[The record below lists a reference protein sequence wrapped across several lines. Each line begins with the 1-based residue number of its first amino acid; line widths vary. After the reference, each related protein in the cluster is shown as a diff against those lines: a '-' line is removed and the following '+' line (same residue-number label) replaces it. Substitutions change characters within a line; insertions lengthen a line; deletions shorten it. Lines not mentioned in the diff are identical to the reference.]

1 MAQGLKDKTPPHDDE
16 LEQAALGSLL
26 ADNEAVTAAIQLH
39 LRPGDFYSR
48 ANTRIYEAVLSL
60 DAKGLRPD
68 IQTVVQ
74 ELKQMGKLDEA
85 GGASYVS
92 SLTTV
97 IPSSANIDYYAQ
109 MVKNYSVKRSLLKV
123 ASKIG
128 INAYD
133 ESKDSREV
141 LEDVQQSIFE
151 LTDDGQVFSA
161 RKIREVLKETI
172 DLLDNAMKS
181 KSAIT
186 GIPTGFDK
194 LDQMTSGFQR
204 DEFIIIGARPS
215 VGKTA
220 LALNMAANIAFHKKI
235 PTAFFSLEMSDIA
248 LVQRLISSEAMVKA
262 QNLRTGFLSSDDYR
276 KVVDVMSVIYEA
288 PFHIVDMPNMK
299 LLDLRAQARKMRS
312 QQQVQI
318 IFIDYLGLVGH
329 ENNAL
334 PRYEQISEI
343 SRSLKSL
350 ARELHIPVVVLCQL
364 NRDAQRE
371 APTLANLRDSG
382 SIEQD
387 ADLVLFLNRE
397 QTRKN
402 RKEKEE
408 ESHMPLDTIPTDLI
422 IAKQRNGPIGV
433 VKLELVTKFA
443 KFTALAKERYPDGN
457 LRNADIQEEMS

>member
-1 MAQGLKDKTPPHDDE
+1 MAQTIKDKMPPHDDE
-16 LEQAALGSLL
+16 LEQATLGSLL
-26 ADNEAVTAAIQLH
+26 ADMDAVTAAIQLH
-39 LRPGDFYSR
+39 LRPDDFYSR
-48 ANTRIYEAVLSL
+48 ANMRIFEAVLSL
-60 DAKGLRPD
+60 DSKGLRAD

-74 ELKQMGKLDEA
+74 ELKQMGRLDEA

-92 SLTTV
+92 GLTTV

-109 MVKNYSVKRSLLKV
+109 MVRNYSLKRSLLKV

-128 INAYD
+128 VNAYD
-133 ESKDSREV
+133 ESKEARET
-141 LEDVQQSIFE
+141 LEEVQQSIFE
-151 LTDDGQVFSA
+151 LSDDRQVFST

-172 DLLDNAMKS
+172 ERIDSVMKS
-181 KSAIT
+181 KNPIT
-186 GIPTGFDK
+186 GISSGFDK

-220 LALNMAANIAFHKKI
+220 LALNMASHIAFHQKI

-248 LVQRLISSEAMVKA
+248 LVQRLISSEATVQA
-262 QNLRTGFLSSDDYR
+262 QNIRSGFLSTGDY
-276 KVVDVMSVIYEA
+276 KKIVDVMSVIYEA
-288 PFHIVDMPNMK
+288 PFHIVDMPNMR
-299 LLDLRAQARKMRS
+299 LLDLRAQARKMRA
-312 QQQVQI
+312 QQQVEI

-329 ENNAL
+329 ENNTL

-364 NRDAQRE
+364 NRDAQWE
-371 APTLANLRDSG
+371 VPTLANLRDSG

-397 QTRKN
+397 PPKKSN
-402 RKEKEE
+402 KDKEE
-408 ESHMPLDTIPTDLI
+408 KTPPPVDVIPTDLI
-422 IAKQRNGPIGV
+422 VAKQRNGPTGV
-433 VKLELVTKFA
+433 VKLDLVTKFA
-443 KFTALAKERYPDGN
+443 KFTPAIREN
-457 LRNADIQEEMS
+457 SQEK

>member
-1 MAQGLKDKTPPHDDE
+1 MAQTIRDKTPPHDDE
-16 LEQAALGSLL
+16 LEQATLGSLL
-26 ADNEAVTAAIQLH
+26 SDNEAVNAAIQMH
-39 LRPGDFYSR
+39 LRSDDFYSR
-48 ANTRIYEAVLSL
+48 ANMRIYEAVLSL
-60 DAKGLRPD
+60 NGKGPRPD

-74 ELKQMGKLDEA
+74 ELKQMGRLDEA

-97 IPSSANIDYYAQ
+97 IPSSANIEYYAQ
-109 MVKNYSVKRSLLKV
+109 MVKNYSLKRSLLKL
-123 ASKIG
+123 ASKIAV
-128 INAYD
+128 NAYD
-133 ESKDSREV
+133 ESKESREI
-141 LEDVQQSIFE
+141 LEEVQQNIFD

-172 DLLDNAMKS
+172 ELLDNAMKL
-181 KSAIT
+181 KNPIT
-186 GIPTGFDK
+186 GIPSGFER

-220 LALNMAANIAFHKKI
+220 IALNMAAHIAFHRKI
-235 PTAFFSLEMSDIA
+235 PTAFFSLEMSEIA
-248 LVQRLISSEAMVKA
+248 LAQRLMSSEASVRM
-262 QNLRTGFLSSDDYR
+262 QNLRGGDLRGDEYR
-276 KVVDVMSVIYEA
+276 KVINIMSVMYDA
-288 PFHIVDMPNMK
+288 PLYIVDMPNMR
-299 LLDLRAQARKMRS
+299 LLDLRTQARKLRS
-312 QQQVQI
+312 QQQKVEI
-318 IFIDYLGLVGH
+318 IFIDYLGLIGY
-329 ENNAL
+329 ENNSL
-334 PRYEQISEI
+334 PRYQQFTEI

-397 QTRKN
+397 PLKRNKKD
-402 RKEKEE
+402 KEDEPQQI
-408 ESHMPLDTIPTDLI
+408 MDMIPTDLI
-422 IAKQRNGPIGV
+422 VAKQRNGPTGV

-443 KFTALAKERYPDGN
+443 KFTPVAKEKY
-457 LRNADIQEEMS
+457 ADRGRSAEEA

>member
-1 MAQGLKDKTPPHDDE
+1 MAQSIRDKTPPHDDE
-16 LEQAALGSLL
+16 LEKAALGSLL

-39 LRPGDFYSR
+39 LRSDDFYSR
-48 ANTRIYEAVLSL
+48 ANTKVFEAILSL
-60 DAKGLRPD
+60 DAKGLRAD

-109 MVKNYSVKRSLLKV
+109 MVKNYSLRRALLKV
-123 ASKIG
+123 ASNIG

-133 ESKDSREV
+133 ESKDSLDV
-141 LEDVQQSIFE
+141 LEEVQQSIFQLSDE
-151 LTDDGQVFSA
+151 RQVFSA
-161 RKIREVLKETI
+161 RKIGDVLKQTVDI
-172 DLLDNAMKS
+172 LDKAMKS
-181 KSAIT
+181 KNPIT
-186 GIPTGFDK
+186 GIPSGFDK
-194 LDQMTSGFQR
+194 LDQFTSGFQK

-220 LALNMAANIAFHKKI
+220 LALNMAANIAFHQKI

-248 LVQRLISSEAMVKA
+248 LVQRLISSESMVRA
-262 QNLRTGFLSSDDYR
+262 QNIRSGFLSASDYT
-276 KVVDVMSVIYEA
+276 KVINVMSVIYEA
-288 PFHIVDMPNMK
+288 PFYIIDMPNMK
-299 LLDLRAQARKMRS
+299 LLDLRAQARKMRA
-312 QQQVQI
+312 QQQVEI
-318 IFIDYLGLVGH
+318 IFIDYLGLIGH
-329 ENNAL
+329 ANNMM

-350 ARELHIPVVVLCQL
+350 ARELHIPIVVLCQL

-397 QTRKN
+397 PPKKN
-402 RKEKEE
+402 KKDEGD
-408 ESHMPLDTIPTDLI
+408 SQMPVDIIPTDLI
-422 IAKQRNGPIGV
+422 IAKQRNGPIGA
-433 VKLELVTKFA
+433 VKLELVTKYA
-443 KFTALAKERYPDGN
+443 KFAPMAKEHG
-457 LRNADIQEEMS
+457 